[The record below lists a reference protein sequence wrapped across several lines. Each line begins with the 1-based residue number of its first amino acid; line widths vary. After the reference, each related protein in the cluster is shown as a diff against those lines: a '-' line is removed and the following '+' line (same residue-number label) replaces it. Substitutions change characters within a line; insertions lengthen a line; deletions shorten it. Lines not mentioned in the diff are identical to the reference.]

1 MFCFSAYSCV
11 RLIASGFSVATRSQ
25 SWPSSRSA
33 TLRSGRFDAITSR
46 ALSRVAASRRR
57 TRSVWPSRVM
67 PPCRMSRSRSCLPAD
82 QRAGPLHPALAAR
95 HLHGRRLAE
104 EVRQRVEEGGDDRE
118 GDQRVLPGSKAV
130 HLLTECF

>member
-46 ALSRVAASRRR
+46 LVAGGGIAE
-57 TRSVWPSRVM
+57 PH
-67 PPCRMSRSRSCLPAD
+67 A
-82 QRAGPLHPALAAR
+82 QRLAFAGDAAVPDVALAQLRAQVAGEA
-95 HLHGRRLAE
+95 LQALGDRRL
-104 EVRQRVEEGGDDRE
+104 
-118 GDQRVLPGSKAV
+118 PV
-130 HLLTECF
+130 HLQQEVH